1 MFICF
6 KISSQAFASKEMEAI
21 ELFCKESLIFAWKI
35 SEMRWWP
42 VYPLDLENHCCTKL
56 QSQLVYFYWA
66 NNRRLT
72 THCING
78 GSIEKT
84 FYVHGSEGYT
94 LRYWFILMSP
104 ERTKDFKLIEAMAN
118 PGTNSIK
125 YRESISHEY
134 KCRYWKVIQQTILSS
149 KSSTSPWSDKI
160 YSVLL

>member
-1 MFICF
+1 
-6 KISSQAFASKEMEAI
+6 
-21 ELFCKESLIFAWKI
+21 
-35 SEMRWWP
+35 MRWWP

-84 FYVHGSEGYT
+84 FYVHGSERYT

-118 PGTNSIK
+118 QVDSIAYLNGAFFPDIIFSGYHISKWKNSQL
-125 YRESISHEY
+125 SISP
-134 KCRYWKVIQQTILSS
+134 RVTWI
-149 KSSTSPWSDKI
+149 
-160 YSVLL
+160 